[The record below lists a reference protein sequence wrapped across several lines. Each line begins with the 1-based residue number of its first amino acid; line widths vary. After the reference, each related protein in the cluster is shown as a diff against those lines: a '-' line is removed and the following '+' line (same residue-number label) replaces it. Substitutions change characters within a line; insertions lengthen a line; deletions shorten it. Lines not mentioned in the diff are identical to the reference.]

1 MTCIS
6 GSFYDF
12 PGLRALIRR
21 NPKNIKAPTLVM
33 QVKTSKKRLPLIAMK
48 TACCFRPWIGDAQRV
63 PDPDSKYMTGFASMH
78 DIHADCP
85 KQFAEAVVKFK
96 EQVEAG
102 TFEVGQ

>member
-1 MTCIS
+1 
-6 GSFYDF
+6 
-12 PGLRALIRR
+12 
-21 NPKNIKAPTLVM
+21 M
-33 QVKTSKKRLPLIAMK
+33 QVNPSKETAPAYCDEDGMLLSAMDR
-48 TACCFRPWIGDAQRV
+48 ADAQRV
-63 PDPDSKYMTGFASMH
+63 CSLIPNSKYMTGFASMH